1 MIASVTGINFY
12 NKGAELMAYAVSR
25 EFSAWGEDHRPSAH
39 LGIGTFADRR
49 AAGLDTHLW
58 ITNRQRDKLPGAAA
72 LLAGAGNALPTKFLG
87 RRGMVSDREVDVI
100 LDASGFAFSDQW
112 GPGKAEKM
120 AMLCHRWRAS
130 GKRIILLP
138 QAFGPFRNLRT
149 RDATAAIL
157 QNSDLVFARDERSF
171 DELIGIHADPA
182 KVRLAP
188 DFTNLLEALPR
199 QDATYLAGRS
209 CVIPNTRMI
218 DKTAD
223 GTSDAYLEF
232 LVQVI
237 SGLVDRDE
245 KPFLL
250 IHEKTDRPL
259 ADQLRALVVE
269 RLTIDL
275 DVVSRS
281 SALELKAIIGSCR
294 LVIGSRFHGLVSA
307 LSQAVPCIATGWSHK
322 YTELFRD
329 YGIEDHVV
337 PVTPTAEEALA
348 LLTRYQSPE
357 VYVSV
362 RNQLFD
368 TASTQ
373 KDAARAMWSEVRAAL
388 S

>member
-1 MIASVTGINFY
+1 
-12 NKGAELMAYAVSR
+12 MAYAVSR
-25 EFSAWGEDHRPSAH
+25 EFSAWGKDHRPSAH

-72 LLAGAGNALPTKFLG
+72 LLAGAGNALPTKLL
-87 RRGMVSDREVDVI
+87 RRRDMVSDREVDVI

-120 AMLCHRWRAS
+120 ALLCHRWRAS

-138 QAFGPFRNLRT
+138 QAFGPFSTART
-149 RDATAAIL
+149 RDATTAIL
-157 QNSDLVFARDERSF
+157 KSADLVFARDERSF
-171 DELIGIHADPA
+171 DELNGLHADPA

-188 DFTNLLEALPR
+188 DFTNLVEALPR
-199 QDATYLAGRS
+199 QDATYLVGRS

-218 DKTAD
+218 DKTAG
-223 GTSDAYLEF
+223 GTSDAYLDF
-232 LVQVI
+232 LVRVI
-237 SGLVDRDE
+237 GGLVDRDE

-250 IHEKTDRPL
+250 IHEKTDGPL
-259 ADQLRALVVE
+259 AEQLRALVLD
-269 RLTIDL
+269 RLAIDL

-294 LVIGSRFHGLVSA
+294 FVVGSRFHGLVSA

-337 PVTPTAEEALA
+337 PVTSTADEALA
-348 LLTRYQSPE
+348 LLSRYQSPQ
-357 VYVSV
+357 VYQSV
-362 RNQLFD
+362 RNQLSGR
-368 TASTQ
+368 ASTQ
-373 KDAARAMWSEVRAAL
+373 KDAARAMWEEVRATV